1 MPNLFFA
8 DLVRERCHDGG
19 AGPLTPTGAM
29 PGHRR
34 FADAVPV
41 GASFHYA
48 VAGVAWSAEWEN
60 GTGHIDEAGR
70 LVRDSVAASSNGG
83 APVDFAPGLK
93 TIALT
98 VGAAWFA
105 GQQADAA
112 ATAGALAGKQPLSTG
127 HVAAANGADGD
138 TLTVRRGE
146 GWVNIPLTSLAWR
159 DGAGR
164 LQASAPLACAD
175 GTAAAPSISFGADT
189 DTGLFR
195 PGANALSVAVGGNE
209 RFTIASTGSITTK
222 LRSDAFSALN
232 LDTERAAGEG
242 GVMLRFRDPA
252 GVKGYLGYSAAT
264 DVLYVVNQANADLT
278 FSTNNAS
285 RTVLQANGV
294 FRPASDN
301 VYQLGLNTHRWSTT
315 HSNIVSV
322 GDGSAGNPCIRFNAD
337 AGTGLYRQA
346 TSTLGFACGGVAKLV
361 LETVV
366 LRPGADNA
374 QNFGWSGGRWMNI
387 YAVGGTINTSDA
399 REKTWRGPMSAAE
412 RTAARRI
419 VAELGFFQWN
429 DAIARKGPDGARL
442 HFGVRAQTVWDIMAE
457 EGLIGAIVPG
467 EAPSSRYAF
476 LCWDGWEAPEDEAV
490 EDGAAAGDRFGIRA
504 DQLAL
509 FLIAAQEA
517 RLAVLEA
524 AA

>member
-83 APVDFAPGLK
+83 APVDFALGLK

-127 HVAAANGADGD
+127 HAAAANGAEGD
-138 TLTVRRGE
+138 VLTVRRGE
-146 GWVNIPLTSLAWR
+146 GWVNIPLSTLAWR

-164 LQASAPLACAD
+164 MQAGAPLACAD
-175 GTAAAPSISFGADT
+175 GTAASPSISFAADT
-189 DTGLFR
+189 DTGIFR
-195 PGANALSVAVGGNE
+195 SGVNMLGFAVGGNE
-209 RFTIASTGSITTK
+209 RITVNSTGSVVVK
-222 LRSDAFSALN
+222 LRSDSVAALS
-232 LDTERAAGEG
+232 LDTERASGAG
-242 GVMLRFRDPA
+242 GVMLRFRDAA
-252 GVKGYLGYSAAT
+252 GIKGSIGYSSST
-264 DVLYVVNQANADLT
+264 DAMYVVNQANADLT
-278 FSTNNAS
+278 FSTNNAA
-285 RTVLQANGV
+285 RMVLQADGAL
-294 FRPASDN
+294 RPAADN
-301 VYQLGLNTHRWSTT
+301 VYPLGQAAHRWS
-315 HSNIVSV
+315 VV
-322 GDGSAGNPCIRFNAD
+322 Y
-337 AGTGLYRQA
+337 AGT
-346 TSTLGFACGGVAKLV
+346 
-361 LETVV
+361 
-366 LRPGADNA
+366 
-374 QNFGWSGGRWMNI
+374 
-387 YAVGGTINTSDA
+387 GTINTSDS
-399 REKTWRGPMSAAE
+399 REKTWRGAMTEAE
-412 RTAARRI
+412 LAAARRI
-419 VAELGFFQWN
+419 VAELGFYQWN
-429 DAIARKGPDGARL
+429 EAIAEKGPDGARL
-442 HFGVRAQTVWDIMAE
+442 HFGVRAQAVWAVMAD
-457 EGLIGAIVPG
+457 EGLIDPLDEGSD
-467 EAPSSRYAF
+467 PSSRYAF
-476 LCWDGWEAPEDEAV
+476 LCWDKWEAE
-490 EDGAAAGDRFGIRA
+490 GAASARFGLRP
-504 DQLAL
+504 DELAL

-517 RLAVLEA
+517 RIAALEA